1 MYVVRVCLQVEY
13 KLLTS
18 LNALNIVQSLII
30 FFGMAAGLSVCAR
43 VSSWGPLQCLC
54 VCLLYIY
61 VLLSLRRQ
69 K

>member
-1 MYVVRVCLQVEY
+1 MQVEY

-43 VSSWGPLQCLC
+43 VSFCVYLC
-54 VCLLYIY
+54 FILCASLF
-61 VLLSLRRQ
+61 VLPEVN
-69 K
+69 